1 MSQVIFKAQPPNF
14 SPKPRTPNASTL
26 NPNLQWGGEPSGVS
40 QVVVAI
46 FFLANAQSN
55 ASTVSE
61 RVQCTRATTPERN
74 TANTARRTPPYLLMF
89 SVCRLIHAR
98 LHAPTGARRRVE
110 GHEGKVRRHRVLL
123 RCDADPRWLGD
134 RGHRRVSTHARL
146 DAQGAGIVQVA
157 TNAACCR
164 EDCSG
169 ATLCDVTCQS
179 GRDRVTLLGPLVD
192 GLSPSPVWGHL
203 TWTVD
208 GG

>member
-1 MSQVIFKAQPPNF
+1 MSQVIPKAQTPNF
-14 SPKPRTPNASTL
+14 TPEPRTPPNTSTL
-26 NPNLQWGGEPSGVS
+26 NPNLQKGEEPSGVS

-46 FFLANAQSN
+46 VFLANAQSN

-134 RGHRRVSTHARL
+134 RGHRRLSTHARL
-146 DAQGAGIVQVA
+146 HDTKTLADAQSPPIRSLSSHWSLCFNSIVVIA
-157 TNAACCR
+157 
-164 EDCSG
+164 
-169 ATLCDVTCQS
+169 
-179 GRDRVTLLGPLVD
+179 
-192 GLSPSPVWGHL
+192 
-203 TWTVD
+203 
-208 GG
+208 

>member
-1 MSQVIFKAQPPNF
+1 MSQVIPKAQTPNF
-14 SPKPRTPNASTL
+14 PPEPRTPPNTSTL
-26 NPNLQWGGEPSGVS
+26 NPNLQKGEEPSGVS

-55 ASTVSE
+55 AATVFE
-61 RVQCTRATTPERN
+61 RVQCTLQQRPSATQQTQQG
-74 TANTARRTPPYLLMF
+74 APPPNLRMF

-134 RGHRRVSTHARL
+134 RGHRRLSTHARL

-157 TNAACCR
+157 TPRAVERIVPAQPCAMCR
-164 EDCSG
+164 ARVAGIRS
-169 ATLCDVTCQS
+169 LCL
-179 GRDRVTLLGPLVD
+179 DR
-192 GLSPSPVWGHL
+192 
-203 TWTVD
+203 
-208 GG
+208 

>member
-1 MSQVIFKAQPPNF
+1 MSQVIPKAQTPNF
-14 SPKPRTPNASTL
+14 TPEPRTPPNTSTL
-26 NPNLQWGGEPSGVS
+26 NPNLQKGEEPSGVS

-55 ASTVSE
+55 AATVFE
-61 RVQCTRATTPERN
+61 RVQCTLQQRPSATQQTQQG
-74 TANTARRTPPYLLMF
+74 APPPNLRMF

-134 RGHRRVSTHARL
+134 RGHRRLSTHARL

-157 TNAACCR
+157 TPRAAERIVPAQPCAMCR
-164 EDCSG
+164 ARVAGIRS
-169 ATLCDVTCQS
+169 LCL
-179 GRDRVTLLGPLVD
+179 DR
-192 GLSPSPVWGHL
+192 
-203 TWTVD
+203 
-208 GG
+208 

>member
-1 MSQVIFKAQPPNF
+1 MSQVIPKAQTPNF
-14 SPKPRTPNASTL
+14 TPEPRTPNTSTL

-134 RGHRRVSTHARL
+134 RGHRRLSTHARL

-157 TNAACCR
+157 TPRAVERIVPAQPCAMCR
-164 EDCSG
+164 ARVAGIRS
-169 ATLCDVTCQS
+169 LCL
-179 GRDRVTLLGPLVD
+179 DR
-192 GLSPSPVWGHL
+192 
-203 TWTVD
+203 
-208 GG
+208 